1 MLAERS
7 SFARGALSE
16 LLFDL
21 SPARRKVR
29 AKTGTFYIPPMAGR
43 YGMLVSK
50 GLAGTLTT
58 ARGRTLL
65 FAFYVNDVRL
75 PPGATSARE
84 ARVLGQLCTILYRDE
99 P

>member
-1 MLAERS
+1 MLGKDGTLADI
-7 SFARGALSE
+7 GV
-16 LLFDL
+16 D
-21 SPARRKVR
+21 SPARGRVR

-50 GLAGTLTT
+50 GLAGELTT

-65 FAFYVNDVRL
+65 FAFFVNDVPL
-75 PPGATSARE
+75 PPGVTSARE
-84 ARVLGQLCTILYRDE
+84 GRVLGQLCTLLYRDE